1 MRLLGTLLNVG
12 SVIAGSLIGLFFH
25 ARLPK
30 RLTTV
35 AFQGIG
41 LFTLFIGFTM
51 AAKTKSLLVLVF
63 SIVLGA
69 ITGELLDID
78 RLLNR
83 FGEWLRKRLERKG
96 IHHKDTKAQ
105 NEGIPNSG
113 PDSGSGPSC
122 LGVLVV
128 DDSGPGRSRFAE
140 GLVTAFLLFCMG
152 SMTVLGAIEEGLGG
166 RPNLLAAKSVLDG
179 FASLTLAASLG
190 IGVLFSVIPL
200 FIYQGGLTLL
210 AGSLHAVMSDAV
222 VNEISAAGG
231 LILIGLGITILEI
244 RRLRVLNMLPA
255 LVFAGVLA
263 AVFLRG

>member
-1 MRLLGTLLNVG
+1 MHFLGTLINVG
-12 SVIAGSLIGLFFH
+12 AVIAGSLIGLFFH

-30 RLTTV
+30 RFTTV

-41 LFTLFIGFTM
+41 LFTLFIGFAM

-83 FGEWLRKRLERKG
+83 LGEWLRKRLERNG
-96 IHHKDTKAQ
+96 LNHQDTKARRG
-105 NEGIPNSG
+105 EESG
-113 PDSGSGPSC
+113 TAVPGP
-122 LGVLVV
+122 
-128 DDSGPGRSRFAE
+128 SRFAE

-166 RPNLLAAKSVLDG
+166 RPNLLVAKSVLDG
-179 FASLTLAASLG
+179 FASLALASSLG

-200 FIYQGGLTLL
+200 LIYQGGLTLL
-210 AGSLHAVMSDAV
+210 AGSLHAVMSDVV
-222 VNEISAAGG
+222 VNEVSAAGG
-231 LILIGLGITILEI
+231 LILVGLGITILEI
-244 RRLRVLNMLPA
+244 KQLKVLNMLPA

-263 AVFLRG
+263 AVFLRS

>member
-1 MRLLGTLLNVG
+1 MRFLGTLINAG
-12 SVIAGSLIGLFFH
+12 AVIAGSLVGLFFH

-30 RLTTV
+30 RFTTV

-69 ITGELLDID
+69 VTGELLDID
-78 RLLNR
+78 KWLNR
-83 FGEWLRKRLERKG
+83 FGEWLRRKLEKKRESRV
-96 IHHKDTKAQ
+96 
-105 NEGIPNSG
+105 ESRESS
-113 PDSGSGPSC
+113 PDSRPTTP
-122 LGVLVV
+122 
-128 DDSGPGRSRFAE
+128 DSPLPTPENSRFAE
-140 GLVTAFLLFCMG
+140 GLETAFLLFCMG

-179 FASLTLAASLG
+179 FASVALAASLG

-200 FIYQGGLTLL
+200 LLYQGGLTLL
-210 AGSLHAVMSDAV
+210 AGSLRAVMSEVV
-222 VNEISAAGG
+222 VNEVSATGG
-231 LILIGLGITILEI
+231 LILIGLGVTILEI
-244 RRLRVLNMLPA
+244 KRLKVLNMLPA

-263 AVFLRG
+263 AVFLRS